1 MSYDEDSERGR
12 EMKKVIHCYY
22 ELSPTMTKAQ
32 VWICRVLNSSGFTQE
47 ELGKKLHISRQAV
60 NNLVNGHSKL
70 TFSQVCAI
78 CYVCYLADDPES
90 IWQDLNK
97 E

>member
-1 MSYDEDSERGR
+1 
-12 EMKKVIHCYY
+12 MKKVIRCYY
-22 ELSPTMTKAQ
+22 EPSPDMTKAQ
-32 VWICRVLNSSGFTQE
+32 VWLCRVLNSTGFTQE
-47 ELGKKLHISRQAV
+47 ELGKKLHISRQAIS
-60 NNLVNGHSKL
+60 NLVNGHSKL

-78 CYVCYLADDPES
+78 CYVVAQNFSYLADDPES